1 MDGILLINKPIG
13 MTSRDVVNKL
23 MKKFNTNKVGHTGT
37 LDPFASGLLIITI
50 NKGTK
55 ISSFIEHLDKEY
67 IAELKLGA
75 KTTTLDLEGEVIE
88 TKEVKLP
95 LDKNDV
101 INAMNSFIGEIE
113 QIPPIYSAIKI
124 NGEEL
129 YKKAR
134 RGEEVKREPRKVTIN
149 DIQMLSLT
157 KDLII
162 FSTSC
167 SRGTYIRTL
176 GEDIANRIGYPGH
189 LTMLTRTR
197 IGGYNLKNAKTI
209 EEVSEN
215 DVISI
220 CDALKHMPTIIVEGR
235 DEFKAR
241 NGVKMKLTGHDT
253 YLIKTRSNQAIAI
266 YQRKEDNYYY
276 CLRGLL

>member
-37 LDPFASGLLIITI
+37 LDPFASGLLILTI

-95 LDKNDV
+95 LDKNEV
-101 INAMNSFIGEIE
+101 INAMNSFLGEIE
-113 QIPPIYSAIKI
+113 QIPPMYSAIKI

-134 RGEEVKREPRKVTIN
+134 RGEEVKREPRKVTIS

-209 EEVSEN
+209 EEVSEK

-220 CDALKHMPTIIVEGR
+220 SDALKHMPTIIVEGR

-241 NGVKMKLTGHDT
+241 NGVKMKLMGHEL
-253 YLIKTRSNQAIAI
+253 YLIKNRANEAIAI